1 MNMPERIKHAP
12 LDSKELKRPKVTIH
26 LIKDQCKGCGYCI
39 EFCPKKIF
47 EESEEINARGVHP
60 PKIVDESK
68 CLLCSFCT
76 AVCPDFAI
84 FVTEKKC
91 KGECCT

>member
-1 MNMPERIKHAP
+1 MPERITRSP
-12 LDSKELKRPKVTIH
+12 IDSKQAKPKKAEIH

-39 EFCPKKIF
+39 RFCPKKVL
-47 EESEEINARGVHP
+47 EESQEINARGVRP

-68 CLLCSFCT
+68 CVICSFCT

-84 FVTEKKC
+84 FVTEKPC
-91 KGECCT
+91 EGGC